1 MLNTLSIFLACLLQI
16 IPPIGNTPR
25 TGDKRDL
32 DVSMTERIRLGST
45 ERFHPIDPNSVPLF
59 KTDSAEIYRTLGAT
73 YMIDKVSSDLYY
85 SGWDD
90 TLKVLWDKRYPM
102 QSLTNLLLGQIASPD
117 FTIDLTHRR
126 YGNERPQFMVDWAS
140 LYHTLCTEGV
150 RPYASSARRE
160 DGVTMR
166 GIVLFHEPNGNYV
179 HMLVLSVKPEQ
190 LFSDDPKG
198 RVLHAD
204 LFTNIPQHNLLNLYE
219 E

>member
-1 MLNTLSIFLACLLQI
+1 MLQAGGLTNAASLAKVDVARRI
-16 IPPIGNTPR
+16 IEP
-25 TGDKRDL
+25 DA
-32 DVSMTERIRLGST
+32 TEAG
-45 ERFHPIDPNSVPLF
+45 
-59 KTDSAEIYRTLGAT
+59 
-73 YMIDKVSSDLYY
+73 
-85 SGWDD
+85 D
-90 TLKVLWDKRYPM
+90 TLAFTYSFRLK
-102 QSLTNLLLGQIASPD
+102 PD

-166 GIVLFHEPNGNYV
+166 GLVLFHEPNGNYV

>member
-1 MLNTLSIFLACLLQI
+1 
-16 IPPIGNTPR
+16 
-25 TGDKRDL
+25 
-32 DVSMTERIRLGST
+32 
-45 ERFHPIDPNSVPLF
+45 
-59 KTDSAEIYRTLGAT
+59 
-73 YMIDKVSSDLYY
+73 MIDKVSSDLYY